1 MTFYVSRITGQVDV
15 LPDAFAVDD
24 NGDSLR
30 FLTVRDEHEVEVA
43 DVSKSTIVGL
53 AMVIAD
59 DSEVLV
65 VDRRSA
71 YGGQRGRVVS
81 LRDPSAIEVDL
92 EHDAIRVFS
101 ADQLG
106 VWTENRRGHPGYPP
120 REGDAASVYPQ

>member
-1 MTFYVSRITGQVDV
+1 MTFYVSRITGEVDV

-30 FLTVRDEHEVEVA
+30 FLTVRGEQEVEVA
-43 DVSKSTIVGL
+43 DLPKSTIIGL

-59 DSEVLV
+59 GSEVLV
-65 VDRRSA
+65 VDGRSA

-81 LRDPSAIEVDL
+81 VRDPSAIEVDL
-92 EHDAIRVFS
+92 AHDAIRPFA

-120 REGDAASVYPQ
+120 RDGDDAR